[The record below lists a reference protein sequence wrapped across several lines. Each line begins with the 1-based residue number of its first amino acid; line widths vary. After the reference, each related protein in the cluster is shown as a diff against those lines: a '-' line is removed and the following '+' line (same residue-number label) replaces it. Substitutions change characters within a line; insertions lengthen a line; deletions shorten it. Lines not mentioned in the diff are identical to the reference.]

1 MSRLNKYKTRARA
14 NEGVRVHLVDPTT
27 GAIGEDWIEV
37 VSSLSDAFRDAR
49 DKALQDAGETSA
61 LGDEDK
67 RKGALADVRE
77 RMHAALV
84 KAWSFDE
91 PCTPENVRAFL
102 KEAPQ
107 VSDAVT
113 IAADD
118 HRRFFASGLTDSK
131 SGPKGK

>member
-1 MSRLNKYKTRARA
+1 MSRLSKYKTRARA
-14 NEGVRVHLVDPTT
+14 NEGVRVQLVDPST
-27 GAIGEDWIEV
+27 GKVGDDWVEV

-49 DKALQDAGETSA
+49 DKALQDAGETA
-61 LGDEDK
+61 AMGDQAK
-67 RKGALADVRE
+67 RKEAMAEVKAC
-77 RMHAALV
+77 MHASLV
-84 KAWSFDE
+84 RAWSFEE
-91 PCTPENVRAFL
+91 PCTPENVREFL

-118 HRRFFASGLTDSK
+118 HRRFFGNGSTDSK